1 MKRLWIVSLLSVLL
15 MAAGCDKEEIIKIE
29 DLSTKT
35 KTLINSD
42 NDFGFDLFQRVLD
55 EAKPQENVCVSPLSI
70 SLALAMTYN
79 GAGGDTQIAMEE
91 ALKLTGFTRD
101 EINELYRD
109 LTIALVSDDPK
120 VKMEIAN
127 SIWYRNDFTIL
138 DDF

>member
-1 MKRLWIVSLLSVLL
+1 MKRLWIIGLISVLF
-15 MAAGCDKEEIIKIE
+15 AVGACDKDEVLKIE

-42 NDFGFDLFQRVLD
+42 NDFGLELFQRVLK
-55 EAKPQENVCVSPLSI
+55 EAKPNENVCVSPLSI

-79 GAGGDTQIAMEE
+79 GASGDTKIAMEE
-91 ALKLTGFTRD
+91 TLKLAGFTRD
-101 EINELYRD
+101 EINDLYRD
-109 LTIALVSDDPK
+109 LALALASDDPK
-120 VKMEIAN
+120 VNLEIAN